1 VRSSPPIIFIKEKTI
16 NSESLARLCADIAAD
31 KKAED
36 ILVLDLRGMSSF
48 TDFYVICSGSSEPQL
63 KAIANEME
71 GRLKK
76 DHSVRPLGVDGF
88 PLSQWV
94 VADFGDVVVH
104 VFHTAKREL
113 YRLEELWNDAP
124 RLKL

>member
-1 VRSSPPIIFIKEKTI
+1 MTSTKETAI
-16 NSESLARLCADIAAD
+16 NSEDLARLCATLAAD

-36 ILVLDLRGMSSF
+36 ILVLDLRGLSSF

-63 KAIANEME
+63 KAIAGEISD
-71 GRLKK
+71 RLKK
-76 DHSVRPLGVDGF
+76 EGVRPLGVDGF

-94 VADFGDVVVH
+94 VADYGSVVVH
-104 VFHTAKREL
+104 VFHTSKREI
-113 YRLEELWNDAP
+113 YRLEEMWNDAP